1 MEMRGQLER
10 RFDISMKHFDGFR
23 FITQASEDGLP
34 HGLPF
39 PSDEPD
45 PVGRNSGPATPALLA
60 TAVAH
65 CLSASL
71 LETSKKARLKIVGI
85 ETEATAVVMPNRE
98 GNPRIKRVEVK
109 LFPVLTED
117 NPRRQRCED
126 VFQNYCT
133 VSTSLKAAIDIN
145 VSVEWR
151 IVESVSIAAT
161 TNIAAK

>member
-1 MEMRGQLER
+1 MEMRNQPER
-10 RFDISMKHFDGFR
+10 RFDITMKHYSDFR

-34 HGLPF
+34 HGMPF

-45 PVGRNSGPATPALLA
+45 PVGQNSGPATPALLA

-71 LETSKKARLKIVGI
+71 LETSRKAHMPILSM
-85 ETEATAVVMPNRE
+85 ETRATAVVVPNEE
-98 GNPRIKRVEVK
+98 GNPRIRRIEVT
-109 LFPVLTED
+109 LSPTLGQD

-133 VSTSLKAAIDIN
+133 VSSSLKPAIDIQ
-145 VSVEWR
+145 VKVDWR
-151 IVESVSIAAT
+151 IVSSVAAV
-161 TNIAAK
+161 AVAEVE